1 MANGFVFNM
10 QGLWN
15 LTKKFSDPALI
26 AELNKIP
33 ATAGVSAIISQAIAD
48 NFEKEGPGW
57 APLKAST
64 LRATVK
70 KSVIKKVEARF
81 LKALGFHD
89 KETGEIHKSKKDLT
103 TAQKNKLNKLVDKQL
118 VAHEKAARSTRQNR
132 NRNAEN
138 SPNRKILNKTGLLK
152 KTATIPNF
160 TGSNKSGQSGSNL
173 YKVEGTN
180 LTWGTNLSYAGIHNK
195 GCPERNI
202 PKREFMVVRPEWQN
216 KLNLFI
222 AKKTFD
228 TIKAY
233 IIRGRK

>member
-10 QGLWN
+10 QGLWK

-33 ATAGVSAIISQAIAD
+33 ASAGVSAIISQAIAD

-70 KSVIKKVEARF
+70 KSVIKKIEARF
-81 LKALGFHD
+81 LKSFQVA
-89 KETGEIHKSKKDLT
+89 KKKQLSMHEKR
-103 TAQKNKLNKLVDKQL
+103 QFNKLVDSQL
-118 VAHEKAARSTRQNR
+118 LAHEINARSTRQNR
-132 NRNAEN
+132 NRSAEN

-160 TGSNKSGQSGSNL
+160 TGSSKSGASGSNL

-195 GCPERNI
+195 GCPERKI
-202 PKREFMVVRPEWQN
+202 PKREFMVVRPEWKN
-216 KLNLFI
+216 RLDLFI
-222 AKKTFD
+222 AKKAFD
-228 TIKAY
+228 LVKQY
-233 IIRGRK
+233 IRSGK